1 MRGKNTPTDR
11 EEVFKICFALELD
24 LEKSEK
30 LLSRLT
36 EQGIHYRNSREV
48 VYAYCLKYQ
57 AGYQEACA
65 MAARL
70 EELGKKQEHS
80 DPMTHLLKIKFQTI
94 KGKEDLFAFLLN
106 EKSRMGEK
114 HNTAYAYFMGML
126 SILTGEHMEGEDAY
140 SMEYIA
146 ENYLR
151 LNMPLNK
158 KTTGYSN
165 AQKIVKKYWP
175 GTRSIKAMKA
185 RTEDVNRKTLLL
197 LYIATG
203 GIWEENYQEID
214 ETYVS
219 PDEFLEAHCKRMN
232 HMLEAC
238 GMSPMDSRNM
248 FDYLVLYCL
257 RPEHTVFMSERME
270 ELLAELF
277 VVS

>member
-1 MRGKNTPTDR
+1 
-11 EEVFKICFALELD
+11 
-24 LEKSEK
+24 
-30 LLSRLT
+30 
-36 EQGIHYRNSREV
+36 
-48 VYAYCLKYQ
+48 
-57 AGYQEACA
+57 
-65 MAARL
+65 
-70 EELGKKQEHS
+70 
-80 DPMTHLLKIKFQTI
+80 
-94 KGKEDLFAFLLN
+94 
-106 EKSRMGEK
+106 
-114 HNTAYAYFMGML
+114 
-126 SILTGEHMEGEDAY
+126 MEGEDAY